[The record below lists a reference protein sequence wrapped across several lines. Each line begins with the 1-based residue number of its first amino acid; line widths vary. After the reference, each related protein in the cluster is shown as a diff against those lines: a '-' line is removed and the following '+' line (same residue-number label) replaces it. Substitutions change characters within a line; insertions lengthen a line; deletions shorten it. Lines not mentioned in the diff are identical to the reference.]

1 MAQTQPFGFPCVGG
15 LDVNKSSFNLQD
27 QAGVATELINFE
39 VDTDGGYR
47 RINGC
52 NILATTAEVA
62 GRISTTED
70 NDGIGNALGVQ
81 EHRILGIVGYSDG
94 GIVCSSGN
102 VFYTPEGA
110 NFIRVNR
117 SSVDVGGDDHSTFK
131 GKSITSRNTPTELV
145 DFTVYETSSQNN
157 QVIIC
162 DGVNQPLQIR
172 IDGTGALSGLTY
184 FVNEIEIDT
193 NTTITPTAS
202 LIHKDRMVAIG
213 NPTTPNTVYYSSIIG
228 TTAINFH
235 GGSSGAFVLEDKVI
249 GIRSF
254 RETLILFCKNSIYKV
269 ANLGST
275 DSGTPMAVIPIT
287 KNIGC
292 INKNTIQEIGG
303 DLVFLAADGL
313 RTLAGTERIDDTELG
328 TISRPIQRL
337 LLNEVI
343 SKANTL
349 TISSVVIKKKNQYRL
364 FYSNNIANDTTE
376 DNIMTDIEESRGIVG
391 TLTADGFQWSEIKG
405 MQPQAIASIVNRN
418 NLEIVYHGD
427 KHGSLLVHETG
438 SFFYT
443 HKQRKNIRAE
453 YKSPFLDLGDM
464 GTQKTLTY
472 VNLAIN
478 AEGPVTPTLSVTY
491 GEENFEAIQPAP
503 IVLPK
508 VTAASK
514 FGTAKFES
522 TNIDFAFGALEAP
535 LVRQAVQGSGNT
547 IQVGIA
553 TDDQKSP
560 FILQGVYMNYYPSG
574 RR

>member
-1 MAQTQPFGFPCVGG
+1 MAQTQPFGFPCIGG
-15 LDVNKSSFNLQD
+15 LDVNKSSFNLQN
-27 QAGVATELINFE
+27 QAGVATELVNFE

-52 NILATTAEVA
+52 SILGTTGEVA
-62 GRISTTED
+62 GRIVTTEA
-70 NDGIGNALGVQ
+70 NDGTGNALAVQ

-94 GIVCSSGN
+94 GIVCSAGN
-102 VFYTPEGA
+102 VFYTADGA

-117 SSVDVGGDDHSTFK
+117 SSVDSNGDDHDTFRNTR
-131 GKSITSRNTPTELV
+131 SITTRNTPTELV

-162 DGVNQPLQIR
+162 DGVNKPLQIR

-184 FVNEIEIDT
+184 FVNEIAIET
-193 NTTITPTAS
+193 NKTPTAS

-213 NPTTPNTVYYSSIIG
+213 DPTTPNTVYYSGIIG
-228 TTAINFH
+228 TGAINFPS
-235 GGSSGAFVLEDKVI
+235 GSSGAFVLEDKVI

-269 ANLGST
+269 SNLG
-275 DSGTPMAVIPIT
+275 DSEMAVIPIT

-303 DLVFLAADGL
+303 DLVFLASDGL

-364 FYSNNIANDTTE
+364 FYSNNIANDSSEE
-376 DNIMTDIEESRGIVG
+376 DIMSDIEESRGIVG

-405 MQPQAIASIVNRN
+405 MQPQAIASIIDRN
-418 NLEIVYHGD
+418 NLETVYHGD
-427 KHGSLLVHETG
+427 KHGSLLIHETG

-443 HKQRKNIRAE
+443 HKQLKNIRAV

-478 AEGPVTPTLSVTY
+478 AEGPVTPTLSVAY
-491 GEENFEAIQPAP
+491 GEENFEGIQPAP
-503 IVLPK
+503 VVLPK

-514 FGTAKFES
+514 FGTAKFEH

-547 IQVGIA
+547 VQVGVE

-560 FILQGVYMNYYPSG
+560 FILQGVYINYYPSG